1 MKAKEYTAEE
11 LLNMDKSEVIKVYN
25 RTAERINK
33 RITRA
38 RARGISPA
46 ATGRRRSRLS
56 KKTKISKTEMIR
68 RIQEM
73 QAGADITVESMIADL
88 ARAYGNNSAEFKENL
103 RRLLDEKPAE
113 FSKIYTKYRDVMIA
127 RKTGKI
133 RNWREIYYETLS
145 VAVDNGEFS
154 WFYPEDRRG
163 SIWDKPSAE
172 NERAIMEKYD
182 EILAR
187 ELETMLERILNGV

>member
-38 RARGISPA
+38 RARGVTPA

-133 RNWREIYYETLS
+133 QNWREIYYETLS